1 MIVKTFL
8 LGIPGEL
15 EEAATIDGANTFIT
29 FFRIILPLSLAS
41 LATIALFMAVD
52 TWNMYVKPVM
62 YTSSSSMRTLQVYIK
77 TILVDAATEA
87 ASDGN
92 IVMPSETVRLATV
105 TLSILP
111 VMCIYP
117 FVQKYFV
124 KGVMIG
130 SVKE

>member
-1 MIVKTFL
+1 
-8 LGIPGEL
+8 
-15 EEAATIDGANTFIT
+15 
-29 FFRIILPLSLAS
+29 
-41 LATIALFMAVD
+41 
-52 TWNMYVKPVM
+52 M

-105 TLSILP
+105 VLSILP

-130 SVKE
+130 SVKG